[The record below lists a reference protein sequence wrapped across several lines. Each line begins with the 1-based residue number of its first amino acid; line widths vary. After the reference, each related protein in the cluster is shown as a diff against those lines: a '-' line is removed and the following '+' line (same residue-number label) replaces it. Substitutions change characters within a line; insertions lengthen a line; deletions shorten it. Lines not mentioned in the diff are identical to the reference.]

1 LFSIGCGRVIEGTPQ
16 MMWQSLLKL
25 RGLPDDTQIYCG
37 HEYTQANIR
46 FAKTIEPGNEALLK
60 REQEVAHLRADR
72 KPTIP
77 STMGEEKAA
86 NPFLRADLPELAK
99 SLGLGGAPAWQV
111 FAEIRERK
119 NKF

>member
-1 LFSIGCGRVIEGTPQ
+1 

-25 RGLPDDTQIYCG
+25 RALPDDTQVYCG

-46 FAKTIEPGNEALLK
+46 FAKTIEPNNAALLA
-60 REQEVAHLRADR
+60 REQAVARLAAERR
-72 KPTIP
+72 PTIP

-86 NPFLRADLPELAK
+86 NPFLRADIPVVAQ
-99 SLGLGGAPAWQV
+99 SVGLTGAPAWQV

-119 NKF
+119 NKS

>member
-1 LFSIGCGRVIEGTPQ
+1 VIEGTPE
-16 MMWQSLLKL
+16 MMWQSLVKL

-46 FAKTIEPGNEALLK
+46 FAKTIEPGNATLLA
-60 REQEVAHLRADR
+60 REQAVARLAAER

-77 STMGEEKAA
+77 STMGAEKAA
-86 NPFLRADLPELAK
+86 NPFLRADIPTVAQ
-99 SLGLGGAPAWQV
+99 SLGLAGAPAWQV

-119 NKF
+119 NRS

>member
-1 LFSIGCGRVIEGTPQ
+1 VIEGTPQ

-25 RGLPDDTQIYCG
+25 RALPDDMRIYCG

-46 FAKTIEPGNEALLK
+46 FARTIEPGNAALIK
-60 REQEVAHLRADR
+60 REQEVARLGAER

-86 NPFLRADLPELAK
+86 NPFLRADVPALAQ
-99 SLGLGGAPAWQV
+99 SLGLGAAPAWQV